1 MYQYLCY
8 NMYVLMK
15 KVASCSPLF
24 NIGRNYDRELIE
36 DNLLD
41 YGVSIDSI
49 KYEKEGN
56 NDFLRIVIDRDKT
69 IDIDTV
75 VEVTKIINPLLD
87 DSDIF
92 DNSYILD
99 VSSKEK
105 GV

>member
-1 MYQYLCY
+1 MIE
-8 NMYVLMK
+8 N
-15 KVASCSPLF
+15 KV
-24 NIGRNYDRELIE
+24 RELIE

-41 YGVSIDSI
+41 YGVSIDSV

>member
-1 MYQYLCY
+1 MIE
-8 NMYVLMK
+8 N
-15 KVASCSPLF
+15 KV
-24 NIGRNYDRELIE
+24 RELIE

-41 YGVSIDSI
+41 YGVFIDSI

>member
-1 MYQYLCY
+1 MIE
-8 NMYVLMK
+8 N
-15 KVASCSPLF
+15 KV
-24 NIGRNYDRELIE
+24 RELIE

-92 DNSYILD
+92 D
-99 VSSKEK
+99 SS
-105 GV
+105 

>member
-1 MYQYLCY
+1 MIE
-8 NMYVLMK
+8 N
-15 KVASCSPLF
+15 KV
-24 NIGRNYDRELIE
+24 RELIE

-69 IDIDTV
+69 IDIDAV

>member
-1 MYQYLCY
+1 MIE
-8 NMYVLMK
+8 N
-15 KVASCSPLF
+15 KV
-24 NIGRNYDRELIE
+24 RELIE

-56 NDFLRIVIDRDKT
+56 NDFLRIVIDRDQT

>member
-1 MYQYLCY
+1 MIE
-8 NMYVLMK
+8 N
-15 KVASCSPLF
+15 KV
-24 NIGRNYDRELIE
+24 RELIE

>member
-1 MYQYLCY
+1 MIE
-8 NMYVLMK
+8 N
-15 KVASCSPLF
+15 KV
-24 NIGRNYDRELIE
+24 RELIE
-36 DNLLD
+36 DNLLN

>member
-1 MYQYLCY
+1 MIE
-8 NMYVLMK
+8 N
-15 KVASCSPLF
+15 KV
-24 NIGRNYDRELIE
+24 RELIE

-99 VSSKEK
+99 VSSKEI

>member
-1 MYQYLCY
+1 MIE
-8 NMYVLMK
+8 N
-15 KVASCSPLF
+15 KV
-24 NIGRNYDRELIE
+24 RELIE

-99 VSSKEK
+99 VSSMEK

>member
-1 MYQYLCY
+1 MIE
-8 NMYVLMK
+8 N
-15 KVASCSPLF
+15 KV
-24 NIGRNYDRELIE
+24 RELIE

-49 KYEKEGN
+49 NRKNEGN

>member
-1 MYQYLCY
+1 MIE
-8 NMYVLMK
+8 N
-15 KVASCSPLF
+15 KV
-24 NIGRNYDRELIE
+24 RELIE

-49 KYEKEGN
+49 KYEKEGH
-56 NDFLRIVIDRDKT
+56 NDFLRIVIDRDKN

>member
-1 MYQYLCY
+1 MIE
-8 NMYVLMK
+8 N
-15 KVASCSPLF
+15 KV
-24 NIGRNYDRELIE
+24 RELIE
-36 DNLLD
+36 DTLLD

>member
-1 MYQYLCY
+1 MIE
-8 NMYVLMK
+8 N
-15 KVASCSPLF
+15 KV
-24 NIGRNYDRELIE
+24 RELIE

-87 DSDIF
+87 ESDIF

>member
-1 MYQYLCY
+1 MIE
-8 NMYVLMK
+8 N
-15 KVASCSPLF
+15 KV
-24 NIGRNYDRELIE
+24 RELIE

-105 GV
+105 GVQK

>member
-1 MYQYLCY
+1 MIE
-8 NMYVLMK
+8 N
-15 KVASCSPLF
+15 KV
-24 NIGRNYDRELIE
+24 RELIE
-36 DNLLD
+36 DNLLE

>member
-1 MYQYLCY
+1 M
-8 NMYVLMK
+8 
-15 KVASCSPLF
+15 
-24 NIGRNYDRELIE
+24 IE
-36 DNLLD
+36 NNLLD

>member
-1 MYQYLCY
+1 MIE
-8 NMYVLMK
+8 N
-15 KVASCSPLF
+15 KV
-24 NIGRNYDRELIE
+24 RELIE

-41 YGVSIDSI
+41 YGVSIYSI

>member
-1 MYQYLCY
+1 MID
-8 NMYVLMK
+8 N
-15 KVASCSPLF
+15 KV
-24 NIGRNYDRELIE
+24 RELIE

>member
-1 MYQYLCY
+1 MIE
-8 NMYVLMK
+8 N
-15 KVASCSPLF
+15 KV
-24 NIGRNYDRELIE
+24 RELIE

-41 YGVSIDSI
+41 YGVSIDII